1 MHVIVKRQAS
11 MGVLVVYI
19 HFNHHKR
26 MKKKK
31 KKKKQKKKQQKSNPA
46 VCWSVPAPLV

>member
-1 MHVIVKRQAS
+1 

-26 MKKKK
+26 MKKKKK